1 MTWASGRRD
10 RRTFSGWW
18 ILSVAGLA
26 SFLSGPAQ
34 TYGVSPFV
42 EPMLAELGW
51 SRSLFSTAYSVG
63 TLASAG
69 ALLLVGRQIDRWG
82 NRLVLSLAAV
92 SFGLAL
98 MLLSVAGGAVALLV
112 GFALLRTSGSGVLGL
127 GTRTLIPFWFVRH
140 RGRAFSLLGL
150 AGSLSLAA
158 VPPVNQL
165 LIDAFGWRVAWRI
178 DALVVWLVLLPAVA
192 LVVRNRPEELGQL
205 PDGVRAED
213 ALGAAPAERGAGPDD
228 GFSLRQAART
238 PAFWGLVGASLVPSL
253 VVTGLAFNQ
262 VAILTDRGLPATL
275 AATTFAV
282 ESAIGIPTA
291 LLAGW
296 LADRFPVRF
305 VLAAGQVCLAV
316 AMVWLLVSAG
326 APGLALLYSAWRGA
340 SSGLWMV
347 AADVAWP
354 AYFGRRHLGSI
365 RSVGFSV
372 SVVGAAVG
380 PIPFGLAYDLL
391 GGYDPAI
398 AALLV
403 LPVAAAVA
411 VLLARPPALRP
422 SSADAG

>member
-92 SFGLAL
+92 AFGLAL

>member
-1 MTWASGRRD
+1 LTWASGRRD

-112 GFALLRTSGSGVLGL
+112 GFALLRTSGSGILGL

-238 PAFWGLVGASLVPSL
+238 PAFWGLVGASVVPSL

-422 SSADAG
+422 SGADGG